1 MSYVPVRCPI
11 SPLYASNMKKVLFIL
26 FMLISSLA
34 WSQGF
39 VERHILSTEI
49 TETENSFIYRHYYI
63 PVLDITYHEFSADSI
78 TWRKDYHEGDCYVR
92 FNNYVS
98 NQTTDSPIYHP
109 EDKWWVFNFCT
120 CNGAIDT
127 TGGGGGTLDTIY
139 IIAGG
144 DTITFNDFITIPF
157 PDSIT
162 ATTTNYMDSLIHTH
176 AWEAWIN
183 DMEDVDAYP
192 ANGQVLKWNAARG
205 QWVEGDDLFGIGL
218 LDSTMLDTTVLVI
231 DGGLDYQIINDTTIV
246 YLGLPDTI
254 TASTINQVTANSHT
268 HEWEAWINDMND
280 VNAFP
285 TDGQVLTWDSITSQW
300 VADDVAGGTGGLIV
314 TEEDGFPYVID
325 VSEIRFSNAHVTDR
339 GSGVVSVFIGEG
351 GDSLT
356 YISAFNDVYRTGKVW
371 VTTEDVRVTFSSPL
385 PDSTYVV
392 AGLYTTYENGVR
404 QNLNYELKDS
414 AGFTALGV
422 IEDSWLHYLAIMPD
436 DSLGFDLDLSSVD
449 WWDYFDISG
458 DSIFVN
464 GVVVDNTLR
473 GTGTTIDTLGVD
485 TTVIATKSDLEDY
498 VTDVYATQDSI
509 FPIEHLYYTKSTTDT
524 PITSL
529 PKPNGIVIGGY
540 VSWLDS
546 LNFNVSP
553 AAYYLNGVLYTTTST
568 DITLDA
574 ADATLD
580 RIDILVVDTTGTA
593 YYITGVPAAN
603 PQKPTVDPS
612 YQLELTQVLVQAGA
626 TVPFGVTNSIVYDEN
641 NEWVVSY
648 TGMTVDAESTT
659 SPFYGDTCMEVTNI
673 GRMDSMSF
681 TNTTAVNYT
690 DYTTIGFAIKLK
702 AAMTNQM
709 DLYMSFYSDGVMVS
723 NEILVTV
730 DKANATT
737 WQVVQL
743 SISDFSFSSSS
754 VKQIRLRWSKRGSNT
769 NHIGF
774 YLDYMKLQEGIDVP
788 DFNNSITLDGDVSGS
803 GVTGE
808 TIITTLDLVNAS
820 PGTYGSTTKNI
831 TLTVDDKGR
840 ITAITDSTTNYISH
854 SDSLTVFV
862 TPQQLSDS
870 ISGFSGGDDWGTQYV
885 INNADSLL
893 KGRGTVASPLTIDTA
908 LVATQYDLT
917 LVGGGANPA
926 GTGSEIQFRSD
937 ATTFGAVTGSS
948 VSTNSIT
955 LTGTATASNFILSS
969 DRRLKADIQDIRDL
983 KWVDYLDFKQF
994 YMKDDLSERIR
1005 YGLIA
1010 QSVKELQPNMVYEN
1024 EKGELS
1030 LGYTDILIS
1039 IVARQREQ
1047 IDDLTHRIERLEK
1060 IIRDEK

>member
-11 SPLYASNMKKVLFIL
+11 SPLYASDMKKVLFIL

-39 VERHILSTEI
+39 VERHLLSTEI

-127 TGGGGGTLDTIY
+127 TGGGGGTIDTIY

-192 ANGQVLKWNAARG
+192 SNGQVLKWNAARG

-339 GSGVVSVFIGEG
+339 GSGVVSVLIGEG

-449 WWDYFDISG
+449 WWKYFDISG
-458 DSIFVN
+458 DSIFVD
-464 GVVVDNTLR
+464 GVLTDNTLR
-473 GTGTTIDTLGVD
+473 GTGSPVDTLGVD

-509 FPIEHLYYTKSTTDT
+509 FPIEHLYYTKDSVNYS
-524 PITSL
+524 ITSI
-529 PKPNGIVIGGY
+529 PKPNGIVTGGY
-540 VSWLDS
+540 VSWIENLD
-546 LNFNVSP
+546 FNVSP
-553 AAYYLNGVLYTTTST
+553 SAYYLNGNLYTTSST
-568 DITLDA
+568 DLTLDA
-574 ADATLD
+574 ADAVND
-580 RIDILVVDTTGTA
+580 RIDIIVIDTTETA
-593 YYITGVPAAN
+593 FVIDGVAAAS
-603 PQKPTVDPS
+603 PQKPTVDPT
-612 YQLELTQVLVQAGA
+612 YQIELTQVLVQAGE
-626 TVPFGVTNSIVYDEN
+626 TVPAG
-641 NEWVVSY
+641 VVSNFIY
-648 TGMTVDAESTT
+648 SENAEWTVSNVGTTTNPASTT
-659 SPFYGDTCMEVTNI
+659 SPYRGTYCVDVTSLTNGDIV
-673 GRMDSMSF
+673 RF
-681 TNTTAVNYT
+681 TSDGLPKDITESESVS
-690 DYTTIGFAIKLK
+690 FAIKLK
-702 AAMTNQM
+702 SN
-709 DLYMSFYSDGVMVS
+709 MSFAHSVIVKFYLDGVNISS
-723 NEILVTV
+723 NYSVTIN
-730 DKANATT
+730 KTNTS
-737 WQVVQL
+737 WQVVYIPFS
-743 SISDFSFSSSS
+743 SISFYGTEFDRMDIVFYNWFGPAYS
-754 VKQIRLRWSKRGSNT
+754 
-769 NHIGF
+769 GF
-774 YLDYMKLQEGIDVP
+774 YVDYVKMQGGMDIVEFD
-788 DFNNSITLDGDVSGS
+788 NSIVLDGDVIANG
-803 GVTGE
+803 
-808 TIITTLDLVNAS
+808 TT
-820 PGTYGSTTKNI
+820 GSTTLTRLATVNEDVGTFGNTKKAI
-831 TLTVDDKGR
+831 SLTVDGKGR
-840 ITAITDSTTNYISH
+840 ITAITDSLTNYISDPTTTRGDIIYR
-854 SDSLTVFV
+854 DSV
-862 TPQQLSDS
+862 
-870 ISGFSGGDDWGTQYV
+870 
-885 INNADSLL
+885 
-893 KGRGTVASPLTIDTA
+893 
-908 LVATQYDLT
+908 
-917 LVGGGANPA
+917 
-926 GTGSEIQFRSD
+926 
-937 ATTFGAVTGSS
+937 
-948 VSTNSIT
+948 NSINR
-955 LTGTATASNFILSS
+955 LGVGALNQLLSS
-969 DRRLKADIQDIRDL
+969 DGVDL
-983 KWVDYLDFKQF
+983 IWRSDTTFVQWVSPPATKTSAGTAGQIAYSSNYF
-994 YMKDDLSERIR
+994 YICTTTGTEGNAAWKRI
-1005 YGLIA
+1005 A
-1010 QSVKELQPNMVYEN
+1010 MVTN
-1024 EKGELS
+1024 W
-1030 LGYTDILIS
+1030 
-1039 IVARQREQ
+1039 
-1047 IDDLTHRIERLEK
+1047 
-1060 IIRDEK
+1060 